1 MALMK
6 RLRSDRHSRPPTEEA
21 PLPVEMGLMQHLA
34 QVNTQAVYRRMVKLQ
49 RNVRLIAFFAGMLLV
64 ALIVPASPL
73 RQALGYGGGS
83 AIVNLTCGQPAQV
96 FAKLLKGET
105 YTLPTKAQLMQLPT
119 PKQKPIALP
128 SDATYDPETNQLC
141 AGGWVALDTR
151 FVHSQPAVQGSTN
164 YDPNY
169 GSDLVTS
176 ALSGLWT
183 SFQQW
188 LRDSLQA
195 LIDDATTFGFM
206 FVTPKALTY
215 GNAVVINLENW
226 MQVLTNS
233 ALALFLIIGGYNA
246 MFGEYKD
253 FREFLPKLLVAA
265 VIANFCLPILGQFI
279 ELSNAICTGILGAL
293 ASAGIGNLHD
303 PSGLLGWILTA
314 YNWVTAPEY
323 LFIVYL
329 IELVGAVLFCG
340 QMLLRIAFLCVL
352 LVTAPVGLFLC
363 FGGGY
368 VLPGAR
374 HWGTLWAQAFIA
386 TLIAQPLQLLCLGL
400 GGALIGSFGHSSA
413 SPITILTGIAA
424 LFLAE
429 KIPDLLLSSI
439 IRSRILSSNSAN
451 EMTQNVVN
459 VVQTGAEMAALIAA

>member
-1 MALMK
+1 M
-6 RLRSDRHSRPPTEEA
+6 
-21 PLPVEMGLMQHLA
+21 
-34 QVNTQAVYRRMVKLQ
+34 
-49 RNVRLIAFFAGMLLV
+49 
-64 ALIVPASPL
+64 
-73 RQALGYGGGS
+73 
-83 AIVNLTCGQPAQV
+83 CGKPAQV
-96 FAKLLKGET
+96 FAKLLKGEN
-105 YTLPTKAQLMQLPT
+105 YTVPSKAQLMQLPT
-119 PKQKPIALP
+119 PKQKPIALA
-128 SDATYDPETNQLC
+128 SDANYDPAANRLC
-141 AGGWVALDTR
+141 AGGWVALSTR
-151 FVHSQPAVQGSTN
+151 FLHPLPTVQGSTN
-164 YDPNY
+164 YNPNA
-169 GSDLVTS
+169 GFTSNFVTS

-215 GNAVVINLENW
+215 GQPVVTNLETW
-226 MQVLTNS
+226 MQILTDG
-233 ALALFLIIGGYNA
+233 ALSLFLIIGGYQY

-253 FREFLPKLLVAA
+253 FREFAPKLIVAA
-265 VIANFCLPILGQFI
+265 VVANFCLPILGQFI
-279 ELSNAICTGILGAL
+279 ELSNAICMGILGAL
-293 ASAGIGNLHD
+293 ATAGIGDLTH

-340 QMLLRIAFLCVL
+340 QMLLRTAFLCVL
-352 LVTAPVGLFLC
+352 LVLAPVGLFLC

-368 VLPGAR
+368 IVPGAR

-386 TLIAQPLQLLCLGL
+386 TLIAQPIQLLCLGL
-400 GGALIGSFGHSSA
+400 GGALIGSFGHSSS
-413 SPITILTGIAA
+413 SPITILVGIAA

-439 IRSRILSSNSAN
+439 LRSRILSSNSAN